1 MTDCSEESACTF
13 LVQRA
18 REAERSPIPLKFTT
32 ACSIRTTSIWCS
44 FYTNNEY
51 KMRADYIIAVVLML
65 VVLLTPECRVSF
77 IEFRDEK
84 KDN

>member
-1 MTDCSEESACTF
+1 
-13 LVQRA
+13 
-18 REAERSPIPLKFTT
+18 
-32 ACSIRTTSIWCS
+32 
-44 FYTNNEY
+44 
-51 KMRADYIIAVVLML
+51 MRADYIIAVVLTL

>member
-1 MTDCSEESACTF
+1 MTDCSEESASTF
-13 LVQRA
+13 LVQWA

-65 VVLLTPECRVSF
+65 VVLLTPKRRVSF